1 MKLRVR
7 VRGQTGRLELEEEK
21 PTLGDLRRK
30 LSALFLPSLGYSSDA
45 VFTITLNGK
54 DALTEDQNS
63 LESCGIISGDLIV
76 LRVPDSELVAAAA
89 SSTAQPTL
97 DQRQPAVS
105 NIESVQPS
113 TSHSDQRGDWTSVTQ
128 SLPEKL
134 MASSCHGAVSGKGA
148 TVEEELPCCLA
159 EPMLISE
166 SVDGK
171 IPHSLESL
179 YLSAGC
185 SSPNDAL
192 MVVIHVLMVE
202 TGYIVQGVEEEGAS
216 MPEGWRH
223 SDGIYKLR
231 YAHPLCGDSSALL
244 ACMPMSK
251 LLVINAAVNMNQG
264 VKCTKTLQL
273 PTNSFINFPG
283 PDNNVSSVYRDL
295 QRLSR
300 LFKDQLVYP
309 LLAAT
314 RQALELPDVFGLL
327 VLPLELKLRIFR
339 LLDVRSLF
347 SLSTS
352 CKDLHAGTRDPTLWK
367 FLCRR
372 DFRDRTSRTSQ
383 TDWKE
388 LYKAMYKARLS
399 RLSSHHI
406 FQPLPPPPYLP
417 NPFVPDPF
425 PPNFPY
431 PPGII
436 GGEYDERP
444 ILPIARD
451 PLSLFVPG
459 RRPVMDPFQLV
470 RPRINPNLPG
480 HGGFPPRR
488 PDNRGAFMP
497 TFF

>member
-1 MKLRVR
+1 MRLRVR
-7 VRGQTGRLELEEEK
+7 VGGQTGRLELEEEK

-30 LSALFLPSLGYSSDA
+30 LSVSFLPSLGYSSDA

-54 DALTEDQNS
+54 DTLTEYQNT

-76 LRVPDSELVAAAA
+76 LRVPDSELVSAIP
-89 SSTAQPTL
+89 SPSTPPAL
-97 DQRQPAVS
+97 DQRQPAIS
-105 NIESVQPS
+105 NVENVQPN
-113 TSHSDQRGDWTSVTQ
+113 TSHSDQRHDWTPVTQ
-128 SLPEKL
+128 SLPEKP
-134 MASSCHGAVSGKGA
+134 MASSYHGAVTEEEAS
-148 TVEEELPCCLA
+148 VEEEPPCSLA

-192 MVVIHVLMVE
+192 IVVIHVLMLE
-202 TGYIVQGVEEEGAS
+202 TGYIVQGAEGKGAS

-251 LLVINAAVNMNQG
+251 LLVINAAVNMNHG
-264 VKCTKTLQL
+264 VKCVKTLQL

-339 LLDVRSLF
+339 LLDVRSLL
-347 SLSTS
+347 SLSAS
-352 CKDLHAGTRDPTLWK
+352 CKDLHGDTKDPTMWK

-372 DFRDRTSRTSQ
+372 DFRDRLSRTPQ

-388 LYKAMYKARLS
+388 LYKAMHKARMS
-399 RLSSHHI
+399 RMTTHHI
-406 FQPLPPPPYLP
+406 FQPFPPPPYMP
-417 NPFVPDPF
+417 NPFVLDPF

-459 RRPVMDPFQLV
+459 RRPMMDPFQPL

-480 HGGFPPRR
+480 PGGFPPRR

>member
-1 MKLRVR
+1 MRLRVR
-7 VRGQTGRLELEEEK
+7 VAGQSGRLELEEEK
-21 PTLGDLRRK
+21 PTLGDLRRTLA
-30 LSALFLPSLGYSSDA
+30 LSFLPSLGYSSE
-45 VFTITLNGK
+45 VNFTITLNGK
-54 DALTEDQNS
+54 DALTEDQGT

-76 LRVPDSELVAAAA
+76 IRVPDAQLIAAAPSPA
-89 SSTAQPTL
+89 ERPAPDKPTVSKAEDLLSSK
-97 DQRQPAVS
+97 
-105 NIESVQPS
+105 
-113 TSHSDQRGDWTSVTQ
+113 SHSERRDDWMAVTQ
-128 SLPEKL
+128 SSPEPIDL
-134 MASSCHGAVSGKGA
+134 ACHGAIAREEA
-148 TVEEELPCCLA
+148 TVEEERPCDLA

-166 SVDGK
+166 SADGK

-179 YLSAGC
+179 YLSSSC
-185 SSPNDAL
+185 TSPNDAL

-202 TGYIVQGVEEEGAS
+202 MGYIVQSVEGNCAS
-216 MPEGWRH
+216 MPQDWRH

-231 YAHPLCGDSSALL
+231 YTHPLCGDSSALL
-244 ACMPMSK
+244 ACVPMSK
-251 LLVINAAVNMNQG
+251 LLVINATLNMNQG
-264 VKCTKTLQL
+264 VKCVKTLQL

-283 PDNNVSSVYRDL
+283 PDNNVSPVYRDL

-339 LLDVRSLF
+339 LLDVRSLL

-352 CKDLHAGTRDPTLWK
+352 CKDLHADTRDPTIWK
-367 FLCRR
+367 FLFRR

-399 RLSSHHI
+399 RLTAHHI
-406 FQPLPPPPYLP
+406 FQPLPPLPYLP
-417 NPFVPDPF
+417 NPLVPDPF
-425 PPNFPY
+425 PTNFPY

-451 PLSLFVPG
+451 PLSLFIPG
-459 RRPVMDPFQLV
+459 RRPIMDPFQPL
-470 RPRINPNLPG
+470 RHHINPNLPG
-480 HGGFPPRR
+480 RGGFPPRR